1 MKTALFLLP
10 HVLLYVLLDG
20 TQDDSEEVGYRVS
33 LDVRN
38 VLMVVIKKLLESF
51 RLKTKATTRTTL
63 YT

>member
-33 LDVRN
+33 LDVQYPFS
-38 VLMVVIKKLLESF
+38 LLKSTQWHPNCEQVKCNS
-51 RLKTKATTRTTL
+51 
-63 YT
+63 

>member
-1 MKTALFLLP
+1 MKFGFKHYVKTALFLLP

-38 VLMVVIKKLLESF
+38 VLMVAIKYRKIPKISPF
-51 RLKTKATTRTTL
+51 T
-63 YT
+63 

>member
-33 LDVRN
+33 LDMRN
-38 VLMVVIKKLLESF
+38 VLMVAIKYRKIPKISPS
-51 RLKTKATTRTTL
+51 T
-63 YT
+63 

>member
-38 VLMVVIKKLLESF
+38 VSVVVIAIKEL
-51 RLKTKATTRTTL
+51 
-63 YT
+63 

>member
-38 VLMVVIKKLLESF
+38 VLMVAIKYRKIPKISPF
-51 RLKTKATTRTTL
+51 T
-63 YT
+63 

>member
-38 VLMVVIKKLLESF
+38 VLMMRVIK
-51 RLKTKATTRTTL
+51 
-63 YT
+63 